1 MEIKMTKVNYQDAR
15 SETQRLKDKLKPS
28 SGGLLDEWPAN
39 SSTTTSPTRT
49 VTSIFHS
56 AMQQNSTVSGQ
67 PRGSHPEAVGVGGFF
82 TDNDESWGKQYG
94 SSEKKGLKLDAFLL
108 KRR

>member
-1 MEIKMTKVNYQDAR
+1 MTKVSYQDDR
-15 SETQRLKDKLKPS
+15 SEVQRLRDRLKPS

-39 SSTTTSPTRT
+39 SSTTTQPTRT
-49 VTSIFHS
+49 VTSVFHS

-82 TDNDESWGKQYG
+82 TSDDEAWRKQY
-94 SSEKKGLKLDAFLL
+94 SRDEKKGLQLKAFLFR
-108 KRR
+108 KTR

>member
-1 MEIKMTKVNYQDAR
+1 VTKVNYHDDR
-15 SETQRLKDKLKPS
+15 SEAQRLRDRLKPS

-39 SSTTTSPTRT
+39 SSTTTNPTRT
-49 VTSIFHS
+49 VTSIWHS
-56 AMQQNSTVSGQ
+56 ATQQNATVSGQ

-82 TDNDESWGKQYG
+82 TDNDEAWKSQYG
-94 SSEKKGLKLDAFLL
+94 EKPKGLQLNAFLF